1 MDVNL
6 ITQIIS
12 NLGFP
17 IACVVAMFWM
27 LNKERDAHKAETAE
41 LSKAIENNTQV
52 MTQVLDKLETIGK
65 GAQSMAQ
72 YSPLFVPEL
81 NGLTSG
87 VNPPGVYTTNNAT
100 TLYFQRM
107 LYQRAMSVFDW
118 TIPEEW
124 DKNFLQYCLCYLGYS
139 IVVDSDKIARVA
151 AGHCGVVPQA
161 GTLYGYGIF

>member
-1 MDVNL
+1 MDVNV

-65 GAQSMAQ
+65 GA
-72 YSPLFVPEL
+72 
-81 NGLTSG
+81 
-87 VNPPGVYTTNNAT
+87 
-100 TLYFQRM
+100 
-107 LYQRAMSVFDW
+107 
-118 TIPEEW
+118 
-124 DKNFLQYCLCYLGYS
+124 
-139 IVVDSDKIARVA
+139 
-151 AGHCGVVPQA
+151 
-161 GTLYGYGIF
+161 

>member
-1 MDVNL
+1 MDVNI

-65 GAQSMAQ
+65 G
-72 YSPLFVPEL
+72 V
-81 NGLTSG
+81 
-87 VNPPGVYTTNNAT
+87 
-100 TLYFQRM
+100 
-107 LYQRAMSVFDW
+107 
-118 TIPEEW
+118 
-124 DKNFLQYCLCYLGYS
+124 
-139 IVVDSDKIARVA
+139 
-151 AGHCGVVPQA
+151 
-161 GTLYGYGIF
+161 

>member
-1 MDVNL
+1 MDVNV

-65 GAQSMAQ
+65 G
-72 YSPLFVPEL
+72 V
-81 NGLTSG
+81 
-87 VNPPGVYTTNNAT
+87 
-100 TLYFQRM
+100 
-107 LYQRAMSVFDW
+107 
-118 TIPEEW
+118 
-124 DKNFLQYCLCYLGYS
+124 
-139 IVVDSDKIARVA
+139 
-151 AGHCGVVPQA
+151 
-161 GTLYGYGIF
+161 